1 MKILLIEDSKF
12 LGIAIAR
19 ALAKHGNKV
28 EIAKDGEEGLTRIRQ
43 SSPDA
48 VLLDMMLPKISG
60 TDVLRLLKADAAT
73 KDLPVIVLTG
83 LSQRNT
89 ETLTKLGAA
98 GYIEKTDALLDDNA
112 ATLIQAL
119 NTIVLPN
126 AAPAGV

>member
-12 LGIAIAR
+12 LSFAIVR
-19 ALAKHGNKV
+19 TLAKHGHKV
-28 EIAKDGEEGLTRIRQ
+28 DIAKDGEDGLTRIRQ

-48 VLLDMMLPKISG
+48 VLLDMMLPKVSG

-98 GYIEKTDALLDDNA
+98 GYIEKTNALLDGDG
-112 ATLIQAL
+112 ATIIKAL
-119 NTIVLPN
+119 NAITLPQT
-126 AAPAGV
+126 ALLGI